1 VQNKQTVQDGTSEGH
16 CSGSAALQEVIGL
29 LALEQIDSLLF
40 RGDSRDIGAPQVFG
54 GQIVGQA
61 LAAAQHSCPDRQ
73 PHSLHAYFLRRGD
86 RAAPVIYQVEVSR
99 DGSSYANRRVVAM
112 QHGRP
117 ILNMAASFQRS
128 EEGPSHQMPG
138 PNVEGPDGLSDTWD
152 LQQAMI
158 NQVPEKMR
166 RLLAHQRPFEF
177 RPVEAPKFI
186 DTGARLP
193 HKHVWM
199 KAWDRLPDDPQLHR
213 SLLAYVSD
221 YELLG
226 TATLPHPM
234 DFIKRTVQLASLD
247 HALWFHRSFRVD
259 EWLLYAFDSPVSGG
273 GRGFTRGQIF
283 NQQGELVAS
292 VAQEGV
298 MRPWRDPNRPRQASQ

>member
-1 VQNKQTVQDGTSEGH
+1 MSERVIKT
-16 CSGSAALQEVIGL
+16 GSAALHEVIGL
-29 LALEQIDSLLF
+29 LALERLDTLLF
-40 RGDSRDIGAPQVFG
+40 RGESRDIGAPQVFG

-86 RAAPVIYQVEVSR
+86 CAAPVIYQVEVSR
-99 DGSSYANRRVVAM
+99 DGHSYANRRVVAM

-117 ILNMAASFQRS
+117 ILNMAASFHQP
-128 EEGPSHQMPG
+128 EEGPSHQVVAPEVTG
-138 PNVEGPDGLSDTWD
+138 PEALTDTWD
-152 LQQAMI
+152 LQQSMVD
-158 NQVPEKMR
+158 QVPEKMR

-177 RPVEAPKFI
+177 RPVEVPKFI
-186 DTGARLP
+186 DPQARP
-193 HKHVWM
+193 PSKHVWM
-199 KAWDRLPDDPQLHR
+199 KAWQALPDDPQLHR

-226 TATLPHPM
+226 TATLPHPL
-234 DFIKRTVQLASLD
+234 DFIKRTVQMASLD

-259 EWLLYAFDSPVSGG
+259 EWLLYAFDSPTSGG
-273 GRGFTRGQIF
+273 GRGFCRGQIF
-283 NQQGELVAS
+283 NQRGELVAS

-298 MRPWRDPNRPRQASQ
+298 MRPWRETR